1 MIQALLILWAIGTT
15 LIISARMYKL
25 AETDHF
31 ESFSY
36 PKRPVSNGD
45 IALFI
50 FYSLSILSGSAHD
63 LMKLRV
69 SALCMIG
76 FCLVMGYIAWRRF
89 RMHKR
94 FGAVIISLGLI
105 SITVYVAYLMWNWS
119 PFGL

>member
-1 MIQALLILWAIGTT
+1 MIQVLLIVWVIGMT

-45 IALFI
+45 IILSVLF
-50 FYSLSILSGSAHD
+50 SLSIFLGSAD
-63 LMKLRV
+63 YLLKLRV
-69 SALCMIG
+69 SALCLTG
-76 FCLVMGYIAWRRF
+76 FCLVIGYIAWKRF
-89 RMHKR
+89 RIHKR
-94 FGAVIISLGLI
+94 FGAVVLSICLL
-105 SITVYVAYLMWNWS
+105 SITVYVSFLMWNWN

>member
-1 MIQALLILWAIGTT
+1 MIQALLITWAIGMT

-25 AETDHF
+25 AEIDHF

-45 IALFI
+45 IALSVF
-50 FYSLSILSGSAHD
+50 FSLSILSGSAHY
-63 LMKLRV
+63 LLKLRV

-76 FCLVMGYIAWRRF
+76 FCLVIGYIAWKRF

-94 FGAVIISLGLI
+94 FDAVVLSLCLI
-105 SITVYVAYLMWNWS
+105 SITVYIALLMWDWS
-119 PFGL
+119 PLGL